1 MLVLVNLTSYLLI
14 YVHRWFALRSGLA
27 WKHSIDVGVG
37 VIDDDYRGPL
47 KVGDGIAQ
55 LILEKIVTSDVM
67 QIEDLDATERCW
79 RRIDGGLNSK
89 IFGFGKGLSFVNED
103 TCNKAIYIYK

>member
-1 MLVLVNLTSYLLI
+1 MFTDGLVLFLKLSFVVL
-14 YVHRWFALRSGLA
+14 ALRSGLA

-37 VIDDDYRGPL
+37 VIDDDYRGPFE
-47 KVGDGIAQ
+47 

-79 RRIDGGLNSK
+79 RVWI
-89 IFGFGKGLSFVNED
+89 
-103 TCNKAIYIYK
+103 

>member
-1 MLVLVNLTSYLLI
+1 MFTDGLVLFLKLSFVVL
-14 YVHRWFALRSGLA
+14 ALRSGLA
-27 WKHSIDVGVG
+27 LKHSIDVGVG

-79 RRIDGGLNSK
+79 RVWI
-89 IFGFGKGLSFVNED
+89 
-103 TCNKAIYIYK
+103 